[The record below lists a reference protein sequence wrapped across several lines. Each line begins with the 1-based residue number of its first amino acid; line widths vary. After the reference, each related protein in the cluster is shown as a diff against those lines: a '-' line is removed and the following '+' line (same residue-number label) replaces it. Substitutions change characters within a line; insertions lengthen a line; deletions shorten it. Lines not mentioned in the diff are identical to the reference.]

1 MIVVSNTS
9 PITNLAA
16 IDHLHLLR
24 DLYGRIYIPRGVW
37 DELNAFGR
45 PWPGRNEVAEADWIA
60 QRSVQD
66 KKVVAV
72 LQRDLDRGEA
82 ETIALALEM
91 EADLVLLDERE
102 GRHMAQRLGLEV
114 IGVVGILLA
123 AKAEGLIATVRPL
136 LDDLR
141 YRAGFYLSDSLYTQ
155 VLKIAQEE

>member
-1 MIVVSNTS
+1 MIVISNTS

-16 IDHLHLLR
+16 IGHLDLLR
-24 DLYGRIYIPRGVW
+24 DLYGQIHIPRGVW

-45 PWPGRNEVAEADWIA
+45 AWPGRNEVAEADWIA

-66 KKVVAV
+66 KRIVAV

-91 EADLVLLDERE
+91 GANLVPMDERE

-123 AKAEGLIATVRPL
+123 AKANGLIATVRPL

-141 YRAGFYLSDSLYTQ
+141 YRAGFYLSDSLYLRALQ
-155 VLKIAQEE
+155 IAQEE